1 MFQKYV
7 HDRAFDQSPT
17 SEAAEPPKEKEQPS
31 PPIGQLNSARAKL
44 AKITASLMGSAS
56 EEEANGITV
65 RELEDQ
71 LMGVR
76 IKEIDTL
83 AELKEMRQ
91 KVGIF
96 EIIRK
101 ISHQIGEVD
110 FLNLSLLYAITKQ
123 VL

>member
-1 MFQKYV
+1 
-7 HDRAFDQSPT
+7 
-17 SEAAEPPKEKEQPS
+17 
-31 PPIGQLNSARAKL
+31 
-44 AKITASLMGSAS
+44 MGSPS

-91 KVGIF
+91 KVGVF
-96 EIIRK
+96 ENNSKDKSSRK
-101 ISHQIGEVD
+101 SRFFKLVFVI
-110 FLNLSLLYAITKQ
+110 K
-123 VL
+123 